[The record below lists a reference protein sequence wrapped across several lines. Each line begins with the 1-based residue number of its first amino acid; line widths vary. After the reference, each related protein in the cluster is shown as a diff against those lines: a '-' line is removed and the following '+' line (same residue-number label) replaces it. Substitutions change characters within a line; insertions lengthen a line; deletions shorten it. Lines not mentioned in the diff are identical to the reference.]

1 MPDIYH
7 FFQQLVNGLTV
18 GSTYALIAIG
28 WFTASLE

>member
-18 GSTYALIAIG
+18 GSTYALIAIEIG
-28 WFTASLE
+28 RAHV